1 VVTLVVH
8 ASPPMTA
15 FLDAGVCE
23 TVIVFCC
30 WILLCFFFFFFFS
43 DSLLCACINLVIGF
57 RPECVTDSLFK

>member
-30 WILLCFFFFFFFS
+30 WILLCFFFFFFFVFV
-43 DSLLCACINLVIGF
+43 LFVLVLI
-57 RPECVTDSLFK
+57 

>member
-23 TVIVFCC
+23 TVIFLFVYFVVF
-30 WILLCFFFFFFFS
+30 LFFFFFS